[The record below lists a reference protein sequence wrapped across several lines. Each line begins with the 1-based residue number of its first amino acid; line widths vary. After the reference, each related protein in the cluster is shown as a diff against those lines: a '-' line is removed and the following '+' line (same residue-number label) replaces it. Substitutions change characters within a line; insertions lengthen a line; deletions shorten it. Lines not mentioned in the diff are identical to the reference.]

1 MHPFLMDDGGT
12 RWCGA
17 REPLGVMIVSG
28 LTLVEGSRSAPTLLA
43 GGAQAGRAGI
53 GKAAWIGATDIVA
66 LLAVVFALPFV
77 ILAVGVPVALILNV
91 LLWLGRLL

>member
-1 MHPFLMDDGGT
+1 M
-12 RWCGA
+12 
-17 REPLGVMIVSG
+17 SG
-28 LTLVEGSRSAPTLLA
+28 LTLAERLRSAPARLA
-43 GGAQAGRAGI
+43 GGAQAGRTGI

-66 LLAVVFALPFV
+66 LLAVIFAFPFV